1 MRMTDAQWQAVL
13 DINLTAGFKLARA
26 VMPGMMKRRFG
37 RIIGMASIVGV
48 MGNAGQANYAA
59 SKGGLISMTKC
70 IAQELA
76 TRGIT
81 ANCIAPGFI
90 KTAMTDALS
99 EEVRAQLLK
108 EVPMGR
114 LGTAEDIA
122 NVCTFLASDEAGYIT
137 GQTINVNGGMAM
149 I

>member
-1 MRMTDAQWQAVL
+1 
-13 DINLTAGFKLARA
+13 
-26 VMPGMMKRRFG
+26 
-37 RIIGMASIVGV
+37 
-48 MGNAGQANYAA
+48 
-59 SKGGLISMTKC
+59 MTKC